1 MVTDVNTTGGVMDM
15 NEKHISLTEAEW
27 TVMECL
33 WEKSPRTGR
42 ETVAWLDQKMGWTR
56 STTLTML
63 RRLEAKGAVAGDTEG
78 ELKTFRP
85 MIARE
90 EVAVRETEN
99 LLERAYKGSLS
110 LLVSS
115 LTRKQSLPQNEIDE
129 LYAILREMEGKN
141 HD

>member
-1 MVTDVNTTGGVMDM
+1 M
-15 NEKHISLTEAEW
+15 NDKNLTLTEAEW

-56 STTLTML
+56 STVLTML

-78 ELKTFRP
+78 ELKTFCP
-85 MIARE
+85 LIARE
-90 EVAVRETEN
+90 DVAVRETEN
-99 LLERAYKGSLS
+99 LLDRAYKGSLS

-115 LTRKQSLPQNEIDE
+115 LTKKQSLPQNEIDE
-129 LYAILREMEGKN
+129 LYAILREMEGKK
-141 HD
+141 DD

>member
-1 MVTDVNTTGGVMDM
+1 M
-15 NEKHISLTEAEW
+15 NDKNLTLTEAEW

-85 MIARE
+85 LIARE

-99 LLERAYKGSLS
+99 LLDRAYKGSLS

-129 LYAILREMEGKN
+129 LYAILREMEGKK
-141 HD
+141 DD

>member
-1 MVTDVNTTGGVMDM
+1 M
-15 NEKHISLTEAEW
+15 NKHSISLTESEW

-33 WEKSPRTGR
+33 WEHSPRTGR
-42 ETVAWLDQKMGWTR
+42 ETVVCLEGKMGWSR
-56 STTLTML
+56 STTLTLL
-63 RRLEAKGAVAGDTEG
+63 RRLEEKGAVAGDTESTI
-78 ELKTFRP
+78 KTFRP

-90 EVAVRETEN
+90 DAALQETEN

-110 LLVSS
+110 LLVSN
-115 LTRKQSLPQNEIDE
+115 LTKKQSLPQREIDE

>member
-1 MVTDVNTTGGVMDM
+1 M
-15 NEKHISLTEAEW
+15 NGKNLTLTEAEW

-56 STTLTML
+56 STVLTML

-78 ELKTFRP
+78 ELKTFCP

-90 EVAVRETEN
+90 DVAVRETEN
-99 LLERAYKGSLS
+99 LLDRAYKGSLS

-115 LTRKQSLPQNEIDE
+115 LTKKQSLPQNEIDE
-129 LYAILREMEGKN
+129 LYAILREMEGKK
-141 HD
+141 DD

>member
-1 MVTDVNTTGGVMDM
+1 M
-15 NEKHISLTEAEW
+15 NDKNLTLTEAEW

-56 STTLTML
+56 STVLTML

-85 MIARE
+85 LIARE
-90 EVAVRETEN
+90 DVAVRETEN
-99 LLERAYKGSLS
+99 LLDRAYKGSLS

-115 LTRKQSLPQNEIDE
+115 LAKKQSLPQNEIDE
-129 LYAILREMEGKN
+129 LYAILREMEGKK
-141 HD
+141 DD

>member
-1 MVTDVNTTGGVMDM
+1 M
-15 NEKHISLTEAEW
+15 NDKNIALTEAEW
-27 TVMECL
+27 AVMECL

-56 STTLTML
+56 STVLTML

-85 MIARE
+85 LIARE

-99 LLERAYKGSLS
+99 LLDRAYKGSLS

-129 LYAILREMEGKN
+129 LYALLRELEGKKEG
-141 HD
+141 

>member
-1 MVTDVNTTGGVMDM
+1 M

-33 WEKSPRTGR
+33 WEKWPRTGR

-56 STTLTML
+56 STTLTMP

-90 EVAVRETEN
+90 EVAVQEAEN
-99 LLERAYKGSLS
+99 LLDRVYKGSLS

-115 LTRKQSLPQNEIDE
+115 LTKKQSLPQSEIDE
-129 LYAILREMEGKN
+129 LYAILREMEGKK

>member
-1 MVTDVNTTGGVMDM
+1 M
-15 NEKHISLTEAEW
+15 NDINIALTEAEW

-42 ETVAWLDQKMGWTR
+42 ETVAWLEQKMGWTR

-85 MIARE
+85 LIARE

-99 LLERAYKGSLS
+99 LLDRAYKGSLS

-115 LTRKQSLPQNEIDE
+115 LTRKQSLPQKEIDE

-141 HD
+141 ND

>member
-1 MVTDVNTTGGVMDM
+1 M
-15 NEKHISLTEAEW
+15 NDKNLTLTEAEW

-85 MIARE
+85 LIARE

-99 LLERAYKGSLS
+99 LLDRAYKGSLS

-115 LTRKQSLPQNEIDE
+115 LTKKQSLPQNEIDE

>member
-1 MVTDVNTTGGVMDM
+1 M
-15 NEKHISLTEAEW
+15 NDKHISLTEAEW

-85 MIARE
+85 LIARE
-90 EVAVRETEN
+90 DVAVQETEN

-115 LTRKQSLPQNEIDE
+115 LTRKQSLPQEEIDE
-129 LYAILREMEGKN
+129 LYAILREMEGKK
-141 HD
+141 DD

>member
-1 MVTDVNTTGGVMDM
+1 M
-15 NEKHISLTEAEW
+15 NDKNIALTEAEW

-42 ETVAWLDQKMGWTR
+42 ETVAWLEQKMGWTR

-85 MIARE
+85 LIARE
-90 EVAVRETEN
+90 DVAVRETEN
-99 LLERAYKGSLS
+99 LLDRAYKGSLS

-115 LTRKQSLPQNEIDE
+115 LTKRQTLPQNEIDE
-129 LYAILREMEGKN
+129 LYAILREMEGKK
-141 HD
+141 DD

>member
-1 MVTDVNTTGGVMDM
+1 M
-15 NEKHISLTEAEW
+15 NDKNLTLTEAEW

-56 STTLTML
+56 STVLTML
-63 RRLEAKGAVAGDTEG
+63 RRLEAKGAVAGDTDG

-85 MIARE
+85 LIARE

-99 LLERAYKGSLS
+99 LLDRAYKGSLS

-129 LYAILREMEGKN
+129 LYAILREMEGKK
-141 HD
+141 DD